1 MAKIVFITGANTGIG
16 FETAKA
22 LATSDQSYI
31 ILMGARSLE
40 KLQKAIATA
49 QELPE
54 SSSQFVPIQVDIEHD
69 DSIKRAFSEVQAKY
83 GRIDVLINNAGAQ
96 FDRQIDQIGE
106 REMWKRTWNVNV
118 TGTQILTSTLAPLL
132 LESADPRLLFITSGT
147 STLDGTE
154 NQKIPVNRV
163 PAKGWPKTGF
173 SVPAYRSAKTGLNML
188 MREWYRWL
196 KEDGVKVWGISPGFL
211 ATGLGG
217 NPDFLRKMG
226 ALDPSVAGP
235 FIRSVV
241 EGQRDADVGKV
252 INRDGVQPW

>member
-16 FETAKA
+16 FEIVKA
-22 LATSDQSYI
+22 LAASDQSYI
-31 ILMGARSLE
+31 VLMGGRSLE
-40 KLQKAIATA
+40 KAQNAAATV
-49 QELPE
+49 QDLPE

-69 DSIKRAFSEVQAKY
+69 DSIKQAFHEVQTKF

-106 REMWKRTWNVNV
+106 REMWNRTWNVNV
-118 TGTQILTSTLAPLL
+118 TGTQILTSTFAPLL
-132 LESADPRLLFITSGT
+132 LESADPRLLFLSSGT

-154 NQKIPVNRV
+154 NQMVPVNRV
-163 PAKGWPKTGF
+163 PAKGWPKTGI
-173 SVPAYRSAKTGLNML
+173 SLPAYRSAKTGLNML
-188 MREWYRWL
+188 MREWHRWL
-196 KEDGVKVWGISPGFL
+196 KEDGVKVWAISPGFL

-217 NPDFLRKMG
+217 DTEVLRKMG
-226 ALDPSVAGP
+226 ALDPSTAGP
-235 FIRSVV
+235 FIRGVV